1 MGLPTDLRLGA
12 GLEGKGVMVTGA
24 AGGIG
29 RATAELFAACG
40 ARVCLVDLN
49 GEAVRAVAAALD
61 DQARHLALEA
71 DLADVAG
78 QERLLR
84 QARDRFDGLHTLVHA
99 AAVLRR
105 RSSITDIT
113 EQEWDLQVDINLK
126 ASFFLNRAAAELMKA
141 QGRGGRLINF
151 SSQAWW
157 TGGAHGS
164 VVYAATKGGIVSM
177 SRGLARTY
185 GPYGILVNCIAPGL
199 VDTPMLRSGLR
210 DEDLTALIRAVPL
223 GRLADP
229 MEVAKVA
236 VFLASDHAGYIS
248 GATINVSAGGLMY

>member
-1 MGLPTDLRLGA
+1 MTLPTDLRLGA
-12 GLEGKGVMVTGA
+12 GLDGKGVMVTGG

-40 ARVCLVDLN
+40 ARVCVVDLN
-49 GEAVRAVAAALD
+49 GEAARAVAGSLD
-61 DQARHLALEA
+61 DSARHLAVEA
-71 DLADVAG
+71 DLAVVAG
-78 QERLLR
+78 HERLLL
-84 QARDRFDGLHTLVHA
+84 QARDRFGGLHALVHT

-105 RSSITDIT
+105 SSITEIT
-113 EQEWDLQVDINLK
+113 EQEWDRQVDVNLK
-126 ASFFLNRAAAELMKA
+126 ASFFLNRAAAELMKT
-141 QGRGGRLINF
+141 QGRGGRIVNF

-185 GPYGILVNCIAPGL
+185 GPHGILVNCIAPGL

-236 VFLASDHAGYIS
+236 VFLASDHAGYVS